1 MPSYM
6 PDSTS
11 PRSRPGNTSDS
22 SQCLTNNHNK
32 LSSDSRQLTFRQRWH
47 SLLTGLI
54 TFSPYFLF
62 IPLTVQNQFLLNM
75 NFEMYRRYSKIFN
88 EFILAERLLYP
99 ILYPALQISYLKFL
113 YLFLCPRRELQ
124 PLK

>member
-1 MPSYM
+1 M

-11 PRSRPGNTSDS
+11 PRSRPGNTFDS
-22 SQCLTNNHNK
+22 SQCLINNHSK
-32 LSSDSRQLTFRQRWH
+32 LSSDSRQLTFRQCWN

-62 IPLTVQNQFLLNM
+62 IPLTVQNQSLLNV
-75 NFEMYRRYSKIFN
+75 NLEMYHCYSKIFN

-99 ILYPALQISYLKFL
+99 IPHTALQISSLKFL
-113 YLFLCPRRELQ
+113 YLLLCPRREYNH
-124 PLK
+124 